1 MSPELMQEKA
11 YDTKSDIW
19 SLGCLIYELCALRP
33 PFHEAQSHAELSVLI
48 RNGRIP
54 PLPKGYSQALANL
67 IKAMLNLNPAM
78 RPSTQQLLQHE
89 RLDLAF
95 KVYETQKMLVESL
108 TSLIAQLI
116 PVVG

>member
-78 RPSTQQLLQHE
+78 RPSAQQLLQHE

-95 KVYETQKMLVESL
+95 KVYETQKM
-108 TSLIAQLI
+108 
-116 PVVG
+116 